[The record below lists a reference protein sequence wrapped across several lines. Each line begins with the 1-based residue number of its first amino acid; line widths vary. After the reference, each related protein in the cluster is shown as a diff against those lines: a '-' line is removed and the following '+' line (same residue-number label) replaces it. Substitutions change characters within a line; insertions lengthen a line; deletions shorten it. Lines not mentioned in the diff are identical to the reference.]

1 MANIQKNN
9 RGFTLVELIVAT
21 AILGIVA
28 LSACSFMVAGTRAYS
43 SLNYTVRLQQES
55 QLIMTQLEECAVDC
69 TSGMAWDGST
79 LYIADGSTVHVFAYA
94 AADKAIR
101 YSSCPTAETLTI
113 PAGDLMAEHVSGMSV
128 SFADK
133 KVHIA
138 LDMERS
144 GKTYHATQVIALR
157 NQPETAASWSELH
170 DKL

>member
-55 QLIMTQLEECAVDC
+55 QLIMTQLEEYAVDC
-69 TSGMAWDGST
+69 TSGMAWDGNK
-79 LYIADGSTVHVFAYA
+79 LYIVDGSTVHVFAFGGN
-94 AADKAIR
+94 AIR
-101 YSSCPTAETLTI
+101 YSTCATAATLTI

-138 LDMERS
+138 LDMERN
-144 GKTYHATQVIALR
+144 GKSYQATQVIALR

>member
-1 MANIQKNN
+1 MADIRKNN
-9 RGFTLVELIVAT
+9 RGFTLIELIVST
-21 AILGIVA
+21 AILGIITLA
-28 LSACSFMVAGTRAYS
+28 ACSFMVAGTRAYS

-55 QLIMTQLEECAVDC
+55 QLIMTQLEEYAVDC

-79 LYIADGSTVHVFAYA
+79 LYIVDGSTVHVFAFGGN
-94 AADKAIR
+94 AIR
-101 YSSCPTAETLTI
+101 YSTCATAATLTI

-128 SFADK
+128 SFTDK

>member
-1 MANIQKNN
+1 MADIRKNN

-21 AILGIVA
+21 AILGIVT
-28 LSACSFMVAGTRAYS
+28 LSACAFMVAGTRAYS

-55 QLIMTQLEECAVDC
+55 QLIMTQLEEYAVDC

-79 LYIADGSTVHVFAYA
+79 LYIVDGSTVHVFAFA
-94 AADKAIR
+94 GNAIR
-101 YSSCPTAETLTI
+101 YSTCTAAATLTI
-113 PAGDLMAEHVSGMSV
+113 PTGDLMAEHVSGMSV

-170 DKL
+170 GKL